1 MEETKII
8 TTEDG
13 TLYETPKQTILKR
26 LALIQSE
33 LKAPKDM
40 KNEFGNYRYRN
51 AEQIE
56 ELVKPLLVKYEMTL
70 TITDHIEKIGE
81 RFYCRAAATVSE
93 WESDDHIT
101 VSAYA
106 REQEEKKGMDEA
118 QIKGSASSYARKYA
132 LCGLFLIDDSKDD
145 PDSKDNRSEGADK
158 ITKEQLAFITEHSQ
172 MIVDEL
178 KERNI
183 KSSKALAKLNVNQA
197 SELVSLIET
206 KLQNDNG

>member
-1 MEETKII
+1 
-8 TTEDG
+8 
-13 TLYETPKQTILKR
+13 
-26 LALIQSE
+26 
-33 LKAPKDM
+33 
-40 KNEFGNYRYRN
+40 
-51 AEQIE
+51 
-56 ELVKPLLVKYEMTL
+56 
-70 TITDHIEKIGE
+70 
-81 RFYCRAAATVSE
+81 
-93 WESDDHIT
+93 
-101 VSAYA
+101 
-106 REQEEKKGMDEA
+106 MDEA
-118 QIKGSASSYARKYA
+118 QITGSASSYARKYA